1 MADNDQ
7 GVPYHTLLLP
17 NGLSF
22 LRLALAP
29 LILWPCLTIPVHPV
43 TAPVFALILAGL
55 SLSDWLD
62 GWVARRRNLCTRLG
76 RMLDFLADLSLL
88 TFLAIGLYLAGTIP
102 ATLLWLL
109 VVRYPLLLIGVI
121 VLYFARGPAP
131 LPPTIIGR
139 TTTFATSVL
148 LVVIAFKPLLPT
160 T

>member
-1 MADNDQ
+1 
-7 GVPYHTLLLP
+7 
-17 NGLSF
+17 
-22 LRLALAP
+22 
-29 LILWPCLTIPVHPV
+29 
-43 TAPVFALILAGL
+43 
-55 SLSDWLD
+55 
-62 GWVARRRNLCTRLG
+62 
-76 RMLDFLADLSLL
+76 MLDFMADLSLL

-131 LPPTIIGR
+131 LPPTITGR

-148 LVVIAFKPLLPT
+148 LVVIAIKPLLPT